1 MNGRTFLTVTDL
13 PEFFRGVSFNTSSKR
28 AILPNGAALNR
39 SQFRVWFGG
48 YTFALDAHNER
59 TTRDAWRAFT
69 SNHAFRPPTV

>member
-39 SQFRVWFGG
+39 SQLLEKAARRRLVFVSQRSTPPGS
-48 YTFALDAHNER
+48 AH
-59 TTRDAWRAFT
+59 
-69 SNHAFRPPTV
+69 RPA